1 MSILDRFRL
10 DGKRLF
16 ITGGSR
22 GLGREM
28 ALACADAGADCILVG
43 RDAESLANAAE
54 DVRKLGRQ
62 AFTVQAD
69 VSRPAECEAACHR
82 ALSEFAPID
91 ILINNAGGRRQNIA
105 TEEMPLEVWQELMD
119 LNLTSTFICTKLI
132 GGAMVAR
139 NKETQSKGGRIIN
152 IASINALVAG
162 RKIAGRHYETS
173 KAAVVQFTRATA
185 ADWAPHGVTVNAI
198 LPGGFMTDANL
209 RWKQI
214 HPEVIETFQQQ
225 IPMGRY
231 GEPQEL
237 GPLAVYLASEAS
249 AYMTGAALV
258 IDGGYTLW

>member
-1 MSILDRFRL
+1 MSVLDRFRL
-10 DGKRLF
+10 TGKRLF

-43 RDAESLANAAE
+43 REVDALHKTAD
-54 DVRKLGRQ
+54 DVRALGRQ
-62 AFTVQAD
+62 SFTVQAD
-69 VSRPAECEAACHR
+69 VSKPTECEAACRR
-82 ALSEFAPID
+82 ALDEFGPID

-105 TEEMPLEVWQELMD
+105 TDEMPLEVWQELMD
-119 LNLTSTFICTKLI
+119 LNLTSVFLCTKLI
-132 GGAMVAR
+132 GGAMLAR
-139 NKETQSKGGRIIN
+139 GHGGRIIN

-162 RKIAGRHYETS
+162 RRIAGRHYETS

-185 ADWAPHGVTVNAI
+185 ADWAPHKITVNAI
-198 LPGGFMTDANL
+198 LPGGFMTDANI
-209 RWKQI
+209 RWKSI

-231 GEPQEL
+231 GEPHEL
-237 GPLAVYLASEAS
+237 GPLAVYLASDAS

>member
-43 RDAESLANAAE
+43 REAGSLQKTADEIRA
-54 DVRKLGRQ
+54 LGRQ

-69 VSRPAECEAACHR
+69 VSRPDECEAACQR
-82 ALSEFAPID
+82 GLSEFGPID
-91 ILINNAGGRRQNIA
+91 ILINNAGGRRQNIP
-105 TEEMPLEVWQELMD
+105 TEDMPLEVWRELMD
-119 LNLTSTFICTKLI
+119 LNLTSVFLCTKLI
-132 GGAMVAR
+132 GGAMVVR
-139 NKETQSKGGRIIN
+139 GHGGRIIN

-185 ADWAPHGVTVNAI
+185 ADWAPHKITANAI

-209 RWKQI
+209 RWKSI

-225 IPMGRY
+225 IPLGRY
-231 GEPQEL
+231 GEPHEL
-237 GPLAVYLASEAS
+237 GPLAVYLASDVS